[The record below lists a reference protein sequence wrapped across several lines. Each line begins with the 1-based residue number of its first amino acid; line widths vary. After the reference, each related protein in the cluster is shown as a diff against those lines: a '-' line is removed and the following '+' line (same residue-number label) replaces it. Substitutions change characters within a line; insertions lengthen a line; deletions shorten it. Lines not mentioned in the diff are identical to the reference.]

1 MMGEQLFQRIYTVLK
16 LAKNQRL
23 ESQDVQAILK
33 PIIGKESALKNY
45 CFTLEQIV
53 ALEAD

>member
-16 LAKNQRL
+16 LAKSQRL